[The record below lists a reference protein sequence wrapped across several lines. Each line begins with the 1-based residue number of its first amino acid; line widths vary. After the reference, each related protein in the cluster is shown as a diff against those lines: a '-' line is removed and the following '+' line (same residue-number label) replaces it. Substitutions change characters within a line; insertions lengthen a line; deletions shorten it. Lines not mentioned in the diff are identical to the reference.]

1 MAWTLDSHLL
11 NFSRKY
17 TKLRFIPSV
26 DTLNED
32 PRFSESEF
40 KSFVKGLGNQEEK
53 WSEEFL
59 NGSAS
64 GEFTGLDG
72 GSAQTSAKKG
82 TIIFCECHGTM
93 SEYFLR
99 KLLRIPYGPEDMQYS
114 SK

>member
-1 MAWTLDSHLL
+1 M
-11 NFSRKY
+11 FSIFPDKN
-17 TKLRFIPSV
+17 TKSRFIFSL

-64 GEFTGLDG
+64 GEFTGFDG

-82 TIIFCECHGTM
+82 TIICECHSTM